1 MSKIQRFEDIV
12 AWQKARELTREIYA
26 HAKIGPFAKDFGL
39 REQIQRAS
47 VSIMGNVAEGFDRGG
62 DKEFIQFLSISK
74 GSCGEVK
81 SHLYVALDQQYVN
94 STQFDRLYNSADE
107 VGRLL
112 AGFMTYLKQSN
123 LRGRKFK

>member
-1 MSKIQRFEDIV
+1 MGKIQKFEDIL
-12 AWQKARELTREIYA
+12 AWQKARELTKEIYA
-26 HAKIGPFAKDFGL
+26 YAKTGLFAKDFGL
-39 REQIQRAS
+39 KDQIQRAS

-81 SHLYVALDQQYVN
+81 SHLYVALDQQYVSSARFN
-94 STQFDRLYNSADE
+94 RLYTSADE

-112 AGFMTYLKQSN
+112 AGFMAYLKQSD
-123 LRGRKFK
+123 LRGKKFK